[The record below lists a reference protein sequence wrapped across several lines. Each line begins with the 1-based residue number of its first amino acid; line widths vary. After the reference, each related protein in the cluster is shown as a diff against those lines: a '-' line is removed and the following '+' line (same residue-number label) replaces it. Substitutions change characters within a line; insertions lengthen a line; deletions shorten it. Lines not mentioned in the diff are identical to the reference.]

1 MEKLLSMELRIFL
14 MMAVGFVIRQL
25 KVVGKEA
32 ERVITDLV
40 LYVVLPCNIFISF
53 LGDNTGVGVS
63 DYLTVLLI
71 SIGIQLLHGCRQL
84 LQLAAAHPHKTIFC
98 NHKETI

>member
-32 ERVITDLV
+32 ERVIT
-40 LYVVLPCNIFISF
+40 
-53 LGDNTGVGVS
+53 
-63 DYLTVLLI
+63 
-71 SIGIQLLHGCRQL
+71 
-84 LQLAAAHPHKTIFC
+84 
-98 NHKETI
+98 